1 MSTFVKPS
9 LWRLTKSLVN
19 DVLNDGA
26 SVLNGLIPSG
36 LYANPNTNEDFR
48 TYSGEYNE
56 YDSNKAQAEWSQA
69 QSAIGD
75 KIELTLLVTD
85 DDHGQKSVNIC
96 KISFKI
102 ICLV

>member
-1 MSTFVKPS
+1 MK
-9 LWRLTKSLVN
+9 N
-19 DVLNDGA
+19 
-26 SVLNGLIPSG
+26 
-36 LYANPNTNEDFR
+36 FR

-85 DDHGQKSVNIC
+85 DDHGRKNR
-96 KISFKI
+96 
-102 ICLV
+102 